1 MATFNFGNFQF
12 WQFSILTTQVEA
24 EQPLEENKLEAGTT
38 GPENPKIFLKD
49 EDEGAW
55 AYRKLGLEQ

>member
-1 MATFNFGNFQF
+1 MDLAIKNNAK
-12 WQFSILTTQVEA
+12 IYPQVEA

-38 GPENPKIFLKD
+38 GPENPKFFLKD